1 MPAMSSVPMDALLAL
16 STFAQTLADQV
27 RPVSRRWFRSALQVD
42 LKADES
48 PVTRA
53 DREVETALRQAIA
66 EHYPDHGIFGEEFGA
81 SQPDAEFTWSVD
93 PIDGTRSFIS
103 GHPLWGTLLAALHR
117 GKPIVGIIDIPML
130 DERWVGVKGAATL
143 FNGVQCRTSA
153 CKILS
158 CATLY
163 STSPDIFQGG
173 DAVAFD
179 GLSRVVGMR
188 RFGGDCYSY
197 GLLASGHIDLV
208 VEAGLQPY
216 DYLALTPV
224 IEGAGGI
231 ITDWAGQ
238 PLSLESQGRVVAAAT
253 PELHQQAIQAMV
265 SREG

>member
-1 MPAMSSVPMDALLAL
+1 MPAMSPVPADALLAL
-16 STFAQTLADQV
+16 SLFAQSLADQV

-53 DREVETALRQAIA
+53 DREVETALRRAINQ
-66 EHYPDHGIFGEEFGA
+66 HFPQHGIFGEEYGA

-103 GHPLWGTLLAALHR
+103 GHPLWGTLLAALYR
-117 GKPIVGIIDIPML
+117 GKPVVGVIDIPML
-130 DERWVGVKGAATL
+130 NERWLGVQGAATL
-143 FNGVQCRTSA
+143 FNGEQCHTSDCTA
-153 CKILS
+153 LAR
-158 CATLY
+158 ATLY
-163 STSPDIFQGG
+163 TTSPDLFSGT
-173 DAVAFD
+173 DAKAFD
-179 GLSRVVGMR
+179 ALSHAVGMR

-238 PLSLESQGRVVAAAT
+238 PLGLESQGRVVAAAT
-253 PELHQQAIQAMV
+253 PELHQQAIRAMV
-265 SREG
+265 SREE